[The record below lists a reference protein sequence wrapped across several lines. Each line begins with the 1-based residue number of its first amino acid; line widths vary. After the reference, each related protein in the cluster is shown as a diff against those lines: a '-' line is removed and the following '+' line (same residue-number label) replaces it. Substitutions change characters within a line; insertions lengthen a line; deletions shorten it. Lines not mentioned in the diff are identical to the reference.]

1 VYVTVYVDDL
11 LIAGKKE
18 DIESVI
24 GEISEKFALKN
35 LGRVKH
41 LLAMEVNYVPG
52 KLLCISQTAYI
63 DRVLERFGMGEARPA
78 ASPQMQNEKMPP
90 IELDENK
97 TNDPKFPFRE
107 LVGALQYLVACT
119 RPDLANVVRTLSRY
133 SSSYT
138 EENYQCA
145 KRVLR
150 YLRATRTYGL
160 VYRREA
166 EVLPLKVDAYCD
178 ADHANCPD
186 TSRSITGYML
196 RLNGCTFMYKSK
208 QQSKVTTDT
217 CSSELIAASMC
228 VEDLMWARKLLK
240 EIRGENPPF
249 ATLYM
254 DNQSTLTVVKEPGNY
269 QRMKRFAKTSRK
281 IAEFVDKQKIAVRY
295 VSSEEN
301 TADIFTKAL
310 GPRRF
315 QGLRQKLNI
324 EDVCGEAGAELAGS
338 EVTRQIATTIRLASG
353 MLGAG

>member
-1 VYVTVYVDDL
+1 
-11 LIAGKKE
+11 
-18 DIESVI
+18 
-24 GEISEKFALKN
+24 
-35 LGRVKH
+35 
-41 LLAMEVNYVPG
+41 
-52 KLLCISQTAYI
+52 
-63 DRVLERFGMGEARPA
+63 
-78 ASPQMQNEKMPP
+78 
-90 IELDENK
+90 
-97 TNDPKFPFRE
+97 
-107 LVGALQYLVACT
+107 
-119 RPDLANVVRTLSRY
+119 
-133 SSSYT
+133 
-138 EENYQCA
+138 
-145 KRVLR
+145 VLR

-240 EIRGENPPF
+240 EIRGENPPCS
-249 ATLYM
+249 TLYM

-281 IAEFVDKQKIAVRY
+281 IAAFVDKQKIAVQY

-310 GPRRF
+310 GPLRF
-315 QGLRQKLNI
+315 QGLRQKRNV
-324 EDVCGEAGAELAGS
+324 EDVDAVDQVQHE
-338 EVTRQIATTIRLASG
+338 
-353 MLGAG
+353 